1 MLTCRPLDYTRTITI
16 FSVDIGVPHVTK
28 HSRLYA
34 VTSTTCS
41 TLLLAATHGH
51 VASTSPAHPL
61 SVPVRHPSD
70 KGSVVRDSG
79 RSID

>member
-1 MLTCRPLDYTRTITI
+1 MFVTGRRLDYNTRTIGLA
-16 FSVDIGVPHVTK
+16 DVTK
-28 HSRLYA
+28 NSRLFA
-34 VTSTTCS
+34 DNSTTCS

>member
-1 MLTCRPLDYTRTITI
+1 MIYSTFPGPDLAADATPQTRSALGGTMI
-16 FSVDIGVPHVTK
+16 
-28 HSRLYA
+28 R
-34 VTSTTCS
+34 
-41 TLLLAATHGH
+41 LLAATHGH

>member
-1 MLTCRPLDYTRTITI
+1 MTGRPLGYTRTITI
-16 FSVDIGVPHVTK
+16 SSVDIGVTDVIQN
-28 HSRLYA
+28 SRLYA

-61 SVPVRHPSD
+61 SVLVRHPSD